1 MHAVFMIS
9 GVRKFVDEFFDWLDC
24 RLYAMPFKNP
34 TLLPHGPKDASGNL
48 LAQGVIPV
56 TARVRYGIYGTYELC
71 FPEEHKDIVLTTLRF
86 HERNFYG
93 DKYQDEPLLNAKNKV
108 KNFLGK
114 MEIDAFRKLIG
125 CEPIPE
131 FNSSQALQIPE
142 DITQNIRIIP
152 VGVRYDEKE
161 WIAPNGII
169 HERI

>member
-9 GVRKFVDEFFDWLDC
+9 GVRRFVDEFFDWLDC

-34 TLLPHGPKDASGNL
+34 TLLPTGPKDAAGNL
-48 LAQGVIPV
+48 LFQGVLPI

-71 FPEEHKDIVLTTLRF
+71 FPEEHKDIILTTLRF
-86 HERNFYG
+86 N
-93 DKYQDEPLLNAKNKV
+93 QDNITPNSELKSRIKG
-108 KNFLGK
+108 FLGK
-114 MEIDAFRKLIG
+114 MEIEAFRKLIG

-131 FNSSQALQIPE
+131 FKTDQKLSIPE
-142 DITQNIRIIP
+142 EITNYIRIIP

-161 WIAPNGII
+161 WLSPSGLI